1 MKEINNLNLDN
12 LRSKTL
18 VILSGQMRSYKFANI
33 YSLKKLKKYNP
44 TIIVTTWKNQ
54 PIHNDDDSKIK
65 KFTNKNAS
73 FEDIYSI
80 YKPLVI
86 DIEENNFEIT
96 SEILG
101 EKNKYDFI
109 FPYRLISTRFQ
120 FYKFNRIYNILK
132 KLKDENGITFN
143 EILFIRPDIA
153 ITSNINLKRIKDD
166 HIYFED
172 TLGNWNKQR
181 SDRIFYGKYNE
192 IMLFLSKICFFS
204 KKYWENNYVKDITQL
219 PFQENLIKIYID
231 HMKIKS
237 LPFCPSFIIMREFKK
252 LSFIDFLNMQLTR
265 YKRLIKR
272 HILRNKS

>member
-1 MKEINNLNLDN
+1 MEFNNLNLDN

-33 YSLKKLKKYNP
+33 YSLKQIKKFNP

-54 PIHNDDDSKIK
+54 PPHSEDHSKIK
-65 KFTNKNAS
+65 KFTNKNVS
-73 FEDIYSI
+73 SEDIYSI
-80 YKPLVI
+80 YKPLLI

-96 SEILG
+96 SKILG

-120 FYKFNRIYNILK
+120 FYKFNRIYNILN
-132 KLKDENGITFN
+132 KLKDEYGITFN
-143 EILFIRPDIA
+143 KILFIRPDIA
-153 ITSNINLKRIKDD
+153 ITSKINLERIKDG

-192 IMLFLSKICFFS
+192 IMLFLSKICFLS
-204 KKYWENNYVKDITQL
+204 S
-219 PFQENLIKIYID
+219 IYLTASYI
-231 HMKIKS
+231 
-237 LPFCPSFIIMREFKK
+237 FIRK
-252 LSFIDFLNMQLTR
+252 L
-265 YKRLIKR
+265 
-272 HILRNKS
+272 

>member
-1 MKEINNLNLDN
+1 
-12 LRSKTL
+12 
-18 VILSGQMRSYKFANI
+18 
-33 YSLKKLKKYNP
+33 LKLL
-44 TIIVTTWKNQ
+44 
-54 PIHNDDDSKIK
+54 H
-65 KFTNKNAS
+65 
-73 FEDIYSI
+73 
-80 YKPLVI
+80 
-86 DIEENNFEIT
+86 
-96 SEILG
+96 
-101 EKNKYDFI
+101 DFI

-120 FYKFNRIYNILK
+120 FYKFSRIYNILK